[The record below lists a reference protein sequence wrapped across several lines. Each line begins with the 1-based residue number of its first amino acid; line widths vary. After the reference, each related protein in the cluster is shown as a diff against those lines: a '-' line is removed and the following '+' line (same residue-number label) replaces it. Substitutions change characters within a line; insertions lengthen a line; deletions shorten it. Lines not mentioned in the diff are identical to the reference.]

1 LNRNSTS
8 THFKISG
15 NPGKK
20 EQEAMTE
27 QCQEYPSMMSD
38 SVRANSS
45 ILPLTVERIQGWF
58 QRHTEE
64 RAIREMDIRLEER
77 RKERARI
84 GHALHDTLLQGLF
97 GASMLLD
104 TALEEMAADSPGKP
118 LLSRAVSLMRA
129 AIEEGRNTLH
139 GLQVPA
145 ATSRSLEQSLAE
157 IGDQLTHGGPRFR
170 ILVKGTPKPLD
181 ATVQEQVY
189 LIGREALVNAL
200 RHAEATSIEVEIEY
214 LSNRVRVIVRDNG
227 AGINHEV
234 LQLERDSHWGLL
246 GMTERAKTIGG
257 QLRVW
262 SRRGA
267 GTEVEISVA
276 DRFDAKA

>member
-1 LNRNSTS
+1 M
-8 THFKISG
+8 IEG
-15 NPGKK
+15 
-20 EQEAMTE
+20 
-27 QCQEYPSMMSD
+27 CQEYPSVTSD
-38 SVRANSS
+38 SARGNGS
-45 ILPLTVERIQGWF
+45 ILPLTVERIEGWF
-58 QRHTEE
+58 RRRTEE
-64 RAIREMDIRLEER
+64 QATRELDIRLEER

-84 GHALHDTLLQGLF
+84 ARDLHDTLLQGLF

-104 TALEEMAADSPGKP
+104 AALSETPADSLSKP

-139 GLQVPA
+139 ELQVPA
-145 ATSRSLEQSLAE
+145 ATSQSLEQSLAE

-170 ILVKGTPKPLD
+170 IFVKGTPKPLD
-181 ATVQEQVY
+181 AAVQQQVY

-200 RHAEATSIEVEIEY
+200 RHAEATRIEVEIEY

-227 AGINHEV
+227 TGINHEV
-234 LQLERDSHWGLL
+234 LQLERDSHWGLV
-246 GMTERAKTIGG
+246 GMTERAKNIGG

-262 SRRGA
+262 SKRGS